1 MPESQVFPRLFGQR
15 TGPVTFVLPGNGRK
29 RGIVAC
35 SGVGIGAGSRPF
47 REIHHFRSSIFVKA
61 LTQIQVILKL
71 GCNPRY
77 MMIYVRF

>member
-15 TGPVTFVLPGNGRK
+15 TGPVTFVLPGNWK
-29 RGIVAC
+29 RGMVAC
-35 SGVGIGAGSRPF
+35 PGVGIGVGSRPF